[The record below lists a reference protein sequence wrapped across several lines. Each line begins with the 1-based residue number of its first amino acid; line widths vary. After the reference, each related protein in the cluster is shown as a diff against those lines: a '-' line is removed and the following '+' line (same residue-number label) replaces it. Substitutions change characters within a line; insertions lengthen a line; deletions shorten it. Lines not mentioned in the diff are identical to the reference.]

1 MAISVFDLFKIG
13 IGPSSS
19 HTVGPMKAAYAFIR
33 NLEKEG
39 GLSSTQSIKVEL
51 FGSLGATG
59 KGHGSDT
66 AVLLGLQGESPDTV
80 DTDAIPAMLAAIRDQ
95 RHIKLL
101 GQHRIEFIESVHLIL
116 HKRKSLPYHPN
127 GMIFY
132 AYDSNANVLSK
143 RAYYSIGGGFIVD
156 EVAIE
161 GGFTPP
167 SPSTLPYPFTSAAE
181 LLALCKRHQKPISQ
195 IMLENECVW
204 RSEDT
209 IRHELLQIWHVMQ
222 ACVARGCDREGILPG
237 GMKVKRR
244 AADLHRKLLSAPEAA
259 LRDPLTVL
267 DWVNLYALAVN
278 EENAAGGRV
287 VTAPTNGAAG
297 IIPAVMHYYTRF
309 TQQASD
315 DGIIRFLLTAGAIGI
330 LFKLNASISGAEVG
344 CQGEVGSAC
353 SMAAGALVEVLGGS
367 PEQVENAAEI
377 AMEHNLGLTC
387 DPVGGLVQVPC
398 IERNA
403 MASIKAI
410 NAARM
415 ALRGD
420 GQHFV
425 SLDRVIKTMRD
436 TGRDMNTKYKETARG
451 GLAINVVEVPVNIVE
466 C

>member
-181 LLALCKRHQKPISQ
+181 LLALCKRHQ
-195 IMLENECVW
+195 
-204 RSEDT
+204 
-209 IRHELLQIWHVMQ
+209 
-222 ACVARGCDREGILPG
+222 
-237 GMKVKRR
+237 
-244 AADLHRKLLSAPEAA
+244 LS
-259 LRDPLTVL
+259 L
-267 DWVNLYALAVN
+267 
-278 EENAAGGRV
+278 
-287 VTAPTNGAAG
+287 
-297 IIPAVMHYYTRF
+297 IHI
-309 TQQASD
+309 
-315 DGIIRFLLTAGAIGI
+315 
-330 LFKLNASISGAEVG
+330 
-344 CQGEVGSAC
+344 
-353 SMAAGALVEVLGGS
+353 
-367 PEQVENAAEI
+367 
-377 AMEHNLGLTC
+377 
-387 DPVGGLVQVPC
+387 
-398 IERNA
+398 
-403 MASIKAI
+403 
-410 NAARM
+410 
-415 ALRGD
+415 
-420 GQHFV
+420 
-425 SLDRVIKTMRD
+425 
-436 TGRDMNTKYKETARG
+436 
-451 GLAINVVEVPVNIVE
+451 
-466 C
+466 